1 MAAFEHVR
9 RLGEVHDHLTATE
22 LKPGFVF
29 EGERIPLINPQRGI
43 FKPQQMRFLLSIK
56 TVFPKPG
63 GKVWYDD
70 QREVHRQIFEGD
82 ETIDYAFMGQDPDAA
97 DNRWLREAF
106 ENRIPII
113 YFLGIAPGR
122 YQAMLPT
129 FISGWDA
136 TALKAR
142 VAFGVPDQEALAP
155 PENALER
162 RYALRAVKQRLH
174 QASFREAVITA
185 YNGRCAL
192 SGLPEPLL
200 LDAAH
205 IVADKDEQ
213 FGQPVVPNGIPLSK
227 IHHAAFDAHL
237 IGIDPDYR
245 LHVSERLLGQNDGPM
260 LEALKRLNGG
270 TIHLPSRD
278 QGSPGSRP
286 ARAAL
291 RALQGGGVSKRPQG
305 QWLVRVT
312 HHSQGPRTLDP
323 LALARTVHRLPQV
336 GAPLDVQPEL
346 RTVAENAREDKRGR
360 GRDGPAVVAQLVD
373 VLALD
378 AHRCG
383 ECSLCQSERLHELL
397 GESFANRGRL
407 ALRCQHSSHRWL

>member
-9 RLGEVHDHLTATE
+9 RLSEIHDHLTATE

-29 EGERIPLINPQRGI
+29 ESERIPLINPQRGI

-63 GKVWYDD
+63 AKVWYDD
-70 QREVHRQIFEGD
+70 QRDVHRQIFGAN
-82 ETIDYAFMGQDPDAA
+82 ETIEYAFMGQDPDAA

-106 ENRIPII
+106 ENQIPII

-122 YQAMLPT
+122 YQAVFPA

-142 VAFGVPDQEALAP
+142 VAFGVPDQETLTP

-162 RYALRAVKQRLH
+162 RYALRAVKQRVH

-192 SGLPEPLL
+192 SGLPESRL

-205 IVADKDEQ
+205 IVEDKDEQ

-237 IGIDPDYR
+237 IGIDPDYH
-245 LHVSERLLGQNDGPM
+245 LHVSERLLVQHDGPM
-260 LEALKRLNGG
+260 LEALKRLNGE
-270 TIHLPSRD
+270 TIHLPNRMKDRPDRD
-278 QGSPGSRP
+278 RLSLRFERF
-286 ARAAL
+286 RAA
-291 RALQGGGVSKRPQG
+291 A
-305 QWLVRVT
+305 
-312 HHSQGPRTLDP
+312 
-323 LALARTVHRLPQV
+323 
-336 GAPLDVQPEL
+336 
-346 RTVAENAREDKRGR
+346 
-360 GRDGPAVVAQLVD
+360 
-373 VLALD
+373 
-378 AHRCG
+378 
-383 ECSLCQSERLHELL
+383 
-397 GESFANRGRL
+397 
-407 ALRCQHSSHRWL
+407 